1 VSQTSAAQ
9 ANGKATTPTAPRQ
22 PRTPTAPR
30 QPRTPRVT
38 PASGAASAAAKP
50 PGQYD
55 PGSPRA
61 TGGGG
66 GRVHPAGDS
75 GAALTPAGH
84 RAYCARN
91 IQDAI
96 TGAAGVSNQS
106 STMRRGT
113 KKSDRL
119 TWAQKQMAIRR
130 NKRADR
136 KVIAAYQA
144 LAKAWLR
151 KAKTREAVD
160 AEINS
165 SRKTRQPSGT
175 YTTEG

>member
-9 ANGKATTPTAPRQ
+9 ANGKAT
-22 PRTPTAPR
+22 TPTAPR

-50 PGQYD
+50 PAKPTGEYD
-55 PGSPRA
+55 PGSSSK
-61 TGGGG
+61 GGG

-165 SRKTRQPSGT
+165 SRKTRQSSGT